1 MTTAAGKATTST
13 IKDGQDVRLTG
24 ANEAAFQMLCFHG
37 GGGVGGAPDMMDG
50 FAANMVKTMSVRM
63 AMPQYRVLNTS
74 PQATLEDM
82 LKDAADALHWSKDN
96 LQREGLW
103 LLGASFGGLL
113 ALDAALENPEG
124 IAGLIL
130 LNPVTDTGAGGFA
143 NRVVDPSQHAALSPL
158 ERYKSH
164 PALTKLRCLI
174 VHGVEDDVVPVQA
187 SRDFAALWPEGQCEL
202 VELPNAT
209 HGFFNRSPR
218 DAETATLVK
227 RFVGPSKPVGKA
239 KKRKLPADVRLI
251 CCIGA
256 QKAGTSWLYDQI
268 TKSPEAHRGLTKE
281 RHYFDVLWLNEDR
294 AFLDPKV
301 EGLKSLAEDV
311 VTGFDPNNEKA
322 LRKISWLTE
331 QLAPFAA
338 DKGDHGAYI
347 NTMTKH
353 LRAPVNSSEKVVCDF
368 TPSYCGLSGEH
379 FSEISAMGDV
389 RFIYILRDPVAR
401 MWSQIRMMMAASG
414 SHDLAERCAV
424 HAHDMCRS
432 GKMSQIF
439 RADYIRTLDALDQG
453 ASKYDVVFY
462 ERLFE
467 QKTFD
472 RLAAFSGITPVEID
486 SRKKVNEGQP
496 IPLPAD
502 LEQRMLEALL
512 PQYEA
517 VMARFGNEVPVQWH
531 ERYNR
536 YDGPVLEWRGRPAP
550 QVVQDTSKMFK
561 KIRQKIA
568 PKTSGTQV
576 AFLHI
581 PKTAGQSIVKELRRV
596 CGDKSHSPVRT
607 HTQAARDAQMPAG
620 YRVYAGHI
628 DWVDLETL
636 DDDRFSFSVLR
647 NPRERIASFYFYLK
661 REAEK
666 LTPEQLALKENT
678 GKRNILSLSAE
689 DYFFGGDRPWQVF
702 VHDHY
707 DNFYTTYFATRRIR
721 GWREINELSD
731 EDLLKQALAGAE
743 AVSGL
748 YGMGELARLET
759 DLSNVLGA
767 KVDLQKTRVNTGP
780 APKSGKRWDDL
791 MALFESPENRL
802 KLEAFA
808 KRDEEFMRRIG
819 LESELS

>member
-1 MTTAAGKATTST
+1 MRLIGR
-13 IKDGQDVRLTG
+13 KD
-24 ANEAAFQMLCFHG
+24 ASIQMLCFHG
-37 GGGVGGAPDMMDG
+37 GGGVGGSPDMMDG
-50 FAANMVKTMSVRM
+50 FAASMLKTMDVRM
-63 AMPQYRVLNTS
+63 AVPQYRVLNTC
-74 PQATLEDM
+74 PEATLDDM
-82 LKDAADALHWSKDN
+82 LTDAADAFQWSKDN
-96 LQREGLW
+96 AAGEKLW
-103 LLGASFGGLL
+103 LLGASFGSLL
-113 ALDAALENPEG
+113 ALELALKHPESV
-124 IAGLIL
+124 AGLIL
-130 LNPVTDTGAGGFA
+130 LNPVTNTGEGGFS
-143 NRVVDPSQHAALSPL
+143 NRIIDPTKHAALSPL
-158 ERYKSH
+158 ARYKGH
-164 PALTKLRCLI
+164 PLLAKLRCLI
-174 VHGVEDDVVPVQA
+174 VHGTDDDVVPVQA
-187 SRDFAALWPEGQCEL
+187 SRDFAALWPQGQCEL

-218 DAETATLVK
+218 DAETAKLVK
-227 RFVGPSKPVGKA
+227 RFVAPSKPAAKA
-239 KKRKLPADVRLI
+239 KQRKLPNDVRLI

-281 RHYFDVLWLNEDR
+281 RHYFDVLWLNEGR
-294 AFLDPKV
+294 TFLDPKV
-301 EGLKSLAEDV
+301 QGIKSLAPDIRN
-311 VTGFDPNNEKA
+311 GFDPKNERLLFKLGRLA
-322 LRKISWLTE
+322 D

-338 DKGDHGAYI
+338 EKGDHSAYI
-347 NTMTKH
+347 KVMTKH
-353 LRAPVNSSEKVVCDF
+353 LRAPLNGTEKVVCDF
-368 TPSYCGLSGEH
+368 TPSYSGLSGEH
-379 FSEISAMGDV
+379 FEEISALGDV
-389 RFIYILRDPVAR
+389 RFIYVLRDPVAR
-401 MWSQIRMMMAASG
+401 MWSQIRMKITTEGGENIAA
-414 SHDLAERCAV
+414 RCIA
-424 HAHDMCRS
+424 HAQAMCRS
-432 GKMSQIF
+432 GKMSKIF
-439 RADYIRTLDALDQG
+439 RADYVRTLEALEEG
-453 ASKYDVVFY
+453 AGKYDVVFY

-486 SRKKVNEGQP
+486 ARKKVNEGQS

-502 LEQRMLEALL
+502 LEQRMLDALL

-517 VMARFGNEVPVQWH
+517 VMARYGNDVPVQWH

-536 YDGPVLEWRGRPAP
+536 YQGPSVKWRGRPAP
-550 QVVQDTSKMFK
+550 QVVQDTSKMFN

-568 PKTSGTQV
+568 PKTSGTQI

-596 CGDKSHSPVRT
+596 CGDKAHSPVRT
-607 HTQAARDAQMPAG
+607 HTQAAKDAQMPAG

-636 DDDRFSFSVLR
+636 DDDKFSFSVLR

-678 GKRNILSLSAE
+678 GKRNILSQTAE
-689 DYFFGGDRPWQVF
+689 EYFFGGDRPWQVF

-721 GWREINELSD
+721 GWREINDLSD
-731 EDLLKQALAGAE
+731 DDLLEQALAGAE

-759 DLSNVLGA
+759 DLGNVLGS
-767 KVDLQKTRVNTGP
+767 KIDLQKTRVNTGP

-808 KRDEEFMRRIG
+808 ARDEEFMRRIG